1 MLKNPAHASD
11 GSRAGINDDISSE
24 ERLRMYRLQ
33 VEIRESEQRAFDL
46 FLQNLVKGTSH
57 LSLGQEAVAAGFA
70 AAMNP
75 GGLSFCTYRGHAHTL
90 ARGVAIEKVLG
101 ELMQRDNGRMRG
113 KGGSMHLTSV
123 EHGVMGSYAIIGAH
137 LPIACGAA
145 WRGACQGPSE
155 QCG

>member
-1 MLKNPAHASD
+1 M
-11 GSRAGINDDISSE
+11 
-24 ERLRMYRLQ
+24 
-33 VEIRESEQRAFDL
+33 IREAEQRAFDL

-70 AAMNP
+70 VAMKPGDLSSAPTAATRTRSP
-75 GGLSFCTYRGHAHTL
+75 AACRSKGAGRADG
-90 ARGVAIEKVLG
+90 
-101 ELMQRDNGRMRG
+101 RDNGLMRG

-145 WRGACQGPSE
+145 WRAQYKGTTTFRSASSATAPPTSAPSTRR
-155 QCG
+155 